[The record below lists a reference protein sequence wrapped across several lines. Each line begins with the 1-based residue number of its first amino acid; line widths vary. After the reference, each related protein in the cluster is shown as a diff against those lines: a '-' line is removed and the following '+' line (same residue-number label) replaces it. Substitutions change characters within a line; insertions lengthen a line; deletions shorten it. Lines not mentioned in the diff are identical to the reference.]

1 MSWRRISSSSSEY
14 VFKTSWLRRIYSSH
28 LQKTS
33 WRRFQDILVK
43 TNIFVLVIHLQD
55 VSKMSSRYL
64 QDMSS
69 RHLERNNLSSY
80 KTPCKIS
87 SRRLCED
94 ETLLRWRR
102 VKDVFKT
109 CLGEVFKMSWRPTI
123 ICWAVSFS
131 RCFLKCTPVL
141 KKLPHIFF
149 KLEPV
154 QALLKHL

>member
-1 MSWRRISSSSSEY
+1 MSWRRISSSSSED

-33 WRRFQDILVK
+33 WRRFQDVLVK
-43 TNIFVLVIHLQD
+43 TNIFVLVIDFQD
-55 VSKMSSRYL
+55 VFKTSSRYL

-69 RHLERNNLSSY
+69 RCLQRNNLSSY
-80 KTPCKIS
+80 KTLCKIS

-109 CLGEVFKMSWRPTI
+109 CLEEVFKMSWRPI
-123 ICWAVSFS
+123 IVCWVVSFS
-131 RCFLKCTPVL
+131 RYFLNV
-141 KKLPHIFF
+141 HQF
-149 KLEPV
+149 
-154 QALLKHL
+154 